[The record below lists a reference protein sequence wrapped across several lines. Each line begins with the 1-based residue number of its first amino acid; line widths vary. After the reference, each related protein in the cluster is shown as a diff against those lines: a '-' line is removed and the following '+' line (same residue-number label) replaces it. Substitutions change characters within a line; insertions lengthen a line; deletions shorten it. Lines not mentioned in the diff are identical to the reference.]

1 MKARLI
7 SRRTFLRQTRLAG
20 LGLAGV
26 SLGCARTQKR
36 RRGTMKRRDAS
47 GVVATLPPEKRVY
60 RDERTGREVWQMTSG
75 KAPSLTC
82 YMEAEALTE
91 DERYIVFCSNRTGRL
106 EVYRAEVDGGEI
118 AQLSNIPGLRGGS
131 PVAMERNGRDAIY
144 TDGWRIFATDVA
156 TGETRIVADLEKSIP
171 NPMSGSPRSFS
182 GNGDRCVVTYQRE
195 DGNYSL
201 GIVFMKTGEFHE
213 VFRWTGR
220 LSHPQ
225 LCTGDPNLI
234 TFDPLPDTQNDMSLP
249 MEQRARSWI
258 YNAATGQARPFL
270 IAPYGFRATHEYWD
284 YRGDRLYFHRKSAPG
299 WTPTTISSINR
310 AGEDWQD
317 HYESQDR
324 KLGHSSIDRTGKFIV
339 SDVQQRGDN
348 ELYRI
353 DLKTGTSEIL
363 CWPNTS
369 GDTHVH
375 PSISARGRYAYFGS
389 NRTGVAH
396 AYLCPLVRQ

>member
-1 MKARLI
+1 MKST
-7 SRRTFLRQTRLAG
+7 SRRTFLQKTCLAG
-20 LGLAGV
+20 VAGV
-26 SLGCARTQKR
+26 SLGCAPAQRGGRRTTKR
-36 RRGTMKRRDAS
+36 WKTS

-60 RDERTGREVWQMTSG
+60 RDEKTGREVWQMTRG

-91 DERYIVFCSNRTGRL
+91 DERYTVFCSNRTGRF
-106 EVYRAEVDGGEI
+106 EVYRADVDSGEI
-118 AQLSNIPGLRGGS
+118 AQLSDIPGLRGES
-131 PVAMERNGRDAIY
+131 PVAMERNGREAIY

-156 TGETRIVADLEKSIP
+156 TGETRMVADLEKTIP
-171 NPMSGSPRSFS
+171 NPIPEVPRSFS
-182 GNGDRCVVTYQRE
+182 GSGDRCVITYERE
-195 DGNYSL
+195 DGNNSL

-213 VFRWTGR
+213 VFRGNSD
-220 LSHPQ
+220 LAHPQ
-225 LCTGDPNLI
+225 LCPGDPNLI
-234 TFDPLPDTQNDMSLP
+234 TFVPLPDTQNDMNLP

-258 YNAATGQARPFL
+258 CDTATGQARPFL
-270 IAPYGFRATHEYWD
+270 IVPYGFRATHEYWD
-284 YRGDRLYFHRKSAPG
+284 YRGDRLYFHKKSKPG

-324 KLGHSSIDRTGKFIV
+324 KLGHSSIDRTGQFIV

-353 DLKTGTSEIL
+353 DLKTGSSEIL

-375 PSISARGRYAYFGS
+375 PSISARGRYAYFAS

-396 AYLCPLVRQ
+396 VYLCPLVRQ